1 MRRAK
6 VSESKKGERKRNS
19 DSKLFSLRSILNAF
33 GILMGMAAAAGF
45 FGSWWWVF
53 DACSHFRVQY
63 FFGFLG
69 IGALFAWQKK
79 KAGACLAAA
88 GAGVNLFV
96 VLPHL
101 LETNPQSWS
110 VGQSKIR
117 ILWWNVHSD
126 NKNVQNLFDLIEEE
140 SPDLIAFAEV
150 NSDWK
155 RSLDSLKESYP
166 YHCVEDREDNF
177 GIALYARMPLAE
189 TQILRREP
197 NGVPTIQTEI
207 MLEGRSLCLIA
218 THPVP
223 PVGSRYTQSRNRQLA
238 WLSRLVKQM
247 RRPTVVVGDL
257 NTTPWNHAFKSLAQT
272 ARLNRPAG
280 VFPTWPANFPLL
292 AIPLDHCLV
301 TSEICVAR
309 KRIGPNL
316 GSDHKPLIVDLVWRR
331 ETTAP
336 R

>member
-6 VSESKKGERKRNS
+6 VTESKKSERKRNS
-19 DSKLFSLRSILNAF
+19 AANLLSLRRILNAL

-45 FGSWWWVF
+45 LGSWWWIF

-63 FFGFLG
+63 FFGFLV
-69 IGALFAWQKK
+69 IGVLFGCQKEK
-79 KAGACLAAA
+79 SRAGLAAV
-88 GAGVNLFV
+88 GAGINLLV

-110 VGQSKIR
+110 EGRPSLR

-126 NKNVQNLFDLIEEE
+126 NKNVQTLFDLIDKE
-140 SPDLIAFAEV
+140 SPDMIALAEV

-155 RSLDSLKESYP
+155 RSLDSLKKSYP
-166 YHCVEDREDNF
+166 YHFVEAREDNF
-177 GIALYARMPLAE
+177 GIALYARTPLAE
-189 TQILRREP
+189 TQTLRCEP
-197 NGVPTIQTEI
+197 NGVPTLQTEI
-207 MLEGRSLCLIA
+207 MLEGRAFCLIA

-238 WLSRLVKQM
+238 WLSLLVKQM
-247 RRPTVVVGDL
+247 NRPTVVVGDL
-257 NTTPWNHAFKSLAQT
+257 NTTPWNHAFKSLVQT

-301 TSEICVAR
+301 TSEICVAQ
-309 KRIGPNL
+309 KRIDTNL
-316 GSDHKPLIVDLVWRR
+316 GSDHKPLIVDLVWQNGI
-331 ETTAP
+331 TAP
-336 R
+336 

>member
-1 MRRAK
+1 MRRTK
-6 VSESKKGERKRNS
+6 VTKTNQGERKRNS
-19 DSKLFSLRSILNAF
+19 ASKPFSLRGILDAF
-33 GILMGMAAAAGF
+33 GILMGMTATAGF
-45 FGSWWWVF
+45 FGSWWWIF

-63 FFGFLG
+63 FFGFLV
-69 IGALFAWQKK
+69 IGVLFGCQKEK
-79 KAGACLAAA
+79 SRAGLAAV
-88 GAGVNLFV
+88 GAGINLLV

-101 LETNPQSWS
+101 LESNPQSWS
-110 VGQSKIR
+110 GGQSKLR

-126 NKNVQNLFDLIEEE
+126 NKNAQSLFDLIDEE
-140 SPDLIAFAEV
+140 SPDVIALAEV
-150 NSDWK
+150 NSEWK
-155 RSLDSLKESYP
+155 RSLASLQKSYP
-166 YHCVEDREDNF
+166 YRLVEDREDNF
-177 GIALYARMPLAE
+177 GIALYARMPLAGAQ
-189 TQILRREP
+189 TLRYEP
-197 NGVPTIQTEI
+197 NGVPTLQTEI

-238 WLSRLVKQM
+238 WLSRLVKRM
-247 RRPTVVVGDL
+247 NRPTVVVGDL
-257 NTTPWNHAFKSLAQT
+257 NTTPWNHAFKSLVNT

-280 VFPTWPANFPLL
+280 VFPTWPATFPLL

-316 GSDHKPLIVDLVWRR
+316 GSDHKSLIVDLVWQGG
-331 ETTAP
+331 EAAP

>member
-6 VSESKKGERKRNS
+6 VTESKKSERGRNS
-19 DSKLFSLRSILNAF
+19 VSKPLSLRSILNAL
-33 GILMGMAAAAGF
+33 GILMGMAATAGF
-45 FGSWWWVF
+45 LGSWWWGF

-69 IGALFAWQKK
+69 IGVLFAWRKE
-79 KAGACLAAA
+79 KASACLAAI
-88 GAGVNLFV
+88 GAGINLFV

-101 LETNPQSWS
+101 LETNTQSWS
-110 VGQSKIR
+110 KERSNLR

-126 NKNVQNLFDLIEEE
+126 NKNAQSLFDLIEEE
-140 SPDLIAFAEV
+140 SPDMIALAEV

-155 RSLDSLKESYP
+155 RSLDSLKKSYP
-166 YHCVEDREDNF
+166 YHRMEDREDHF

-207 MLEGRSLCLIA
+207 ILEGRALCLIA

-238 WLSRLVKQM
+238 WLSLLVKRM
-247 RRPTVVVGDL
+247 NRPTVVVGDL
-257 NTTPWNHAFKSLAQT
+257 NTTPWNHAFKSLVQT
-272 ARLNRPAG
+272 ARLKRPAG
-280 VFPTWPANFPLL
+280 IFPTWPANFPLL

-309 KRIGPNL
+309 KQIGPNL
-316 GSDHKPLIVDLVWRR
+316 GSDHKPLIVDIVWQSGI
-331 ETTAP
+331 TAP